1 MPPSPDA
8 ALPRRQDEHG
18 AWWRQTIA
26 GRWVQWEPGWHRG
39 QRRQR
44 EHDRQVL
51 RLVAM
56 CFRLSQHHGSMPPK
70 LVADLF
76 TNRWFSGDGFSGGGG
91 GKDFSSRE
99 DKDFKRHEAAAKDK
113 DSSGGGGKY
122 SSSSGGKD
130 CKFQASVAEA
140 RTDSKQHG
148 GGQGEDPSSS
158 CSKDF
163 KFQAEAE
170 KASTPSTEHHGQAA
184 KAVRTLDMENVARF
198 LVEGIVQVLQIR
210 QKQGKAPLP
219 VDQVA
224 SEFRACWTT
233 PFILAQAGE
242 TDTVTFLRKW
252 PTKID
257 VVQEQGEY
265 VVQLAKPA
273 GEKSKVPAMVPQCA
287 PAPPTIRK
295 EAARAQAYHPQGGWQ
310 AACAREQAGLRLGS
324 EMSADAPAFVPNA
337 MPLTAHFDFNA
348 LEAEVA
354 NFLQST
360 ATPPV
365 LMRAS
370 GGVDIA
376 TSNMH
381 SYARGWQ
388 IPEVPASIR
397 LPWRV
402 FEEDLQDKF
411 VDASRQGAEVEA
423 SVREQISA
431 VQVKGAQ
438 ETFLELN

>member
-44 EHDRQVL
+44 EQDRQVL

-91 GKDFSSRE
+91 GGKDFSSRE
-99 DKDFKRHEAAAKDK
+99 DKDFKRQEAAVEDM

-130 CKFQASVAEA
+130 CKFQASAAEA
-140 RTDSKQHG
+140 RTDSKQHVGGVADVFSG
-148 GGQGEDPSSS
+148 GGEGEDPSSS
-158 CSKDF
+158 CSKDL

-184 KAVRTLDMENVARF
+184 KAVRILDMENVAIF
-198 LVEGIVQVLQIR
+198 LVEGVVQVLQIR

-265 VVQLAKPA
+265 VVQLAKQA
-273 GEKSKVPAMVPQCA
+273 GEQGSGHGATMCTSA
-287 PAPPTIRK
+287 
-295 EAARAQAYHPQGGWQ
+295 AYHPQGGGEGSSP
-310 AACAREQAGLRLGS
+310 RGLTGGLR
-324 EMSADAPAFVPNA
+324 P
-337 MPLTAHFDFNA
+337 
-348 LEAEVA
+348 
-354 NFLQST
+354 
-360 ATPPV
+360 
-365 LMRAS
+365 
-370 GGVDIA
+370 
-376 TSNMH
+376 
-381 SYARGWQ
+381 
-388 IPEVPASIR
+388 
-397 LPWRV
+397 
-402 FEEDLQDKF
+402 
-411 VDASRQGAEVEA
+411 
-423 SVREQISA
+423 
-431 VQVKGAQ
+431 
-438 ETFLELN
+438 